1 MHKKLRRPELRLKEK
16 QQRKLDYLL
25 NRWKL
30 KDLRWKWIKHDL
42 RRKLKPKLKDS
53 RLQKKRELPK
63 RPSKLDY
70 KLKRRLVESRLPK
83 KLKRPDS
90 EQQLGYRDA
99 RLPKKRGSQRKLKKQ
114 KSGPK
119 PKLREKQQKKL

>member
-16 QQRKLDYLL
+16 QQKQLDCLP
-25 NRWKL
+25 NKWKP
-30 KDLRWKWIKHDL
+30 KDLRWKWIKLDL
-42 RRKLKPKLKDS
+42 RKKLKPKLGDS
-53 RLQKKRELPK
+53 RLNKKRGLPK

-70 KLKRRLVESRLPK
+70 KLKRTLVESRFPK

-90 EQQLGYRDA
+90 EQQRGYRDA
-99 RLPKKRGSQRKLKKQ
+99 RLPKKQGSQRKLKKQ
-114 KSGPK
+114 DSG